1 MTGYSLSRFL
11 EECGNAAADNEVP
24 ADTVLRSAVPMQ
36 RLLSVAA
43 DFLKPSHLRSD
54 PSHYARNLVYAAE
67 DGSLS
72 LFALV
77 WEPGQWTPVHD
88 HGSWGIVGVY
98 EGVLEERAYMRV
110 DADPLPDRNHG
121 IALQRGGLVLLSPD
135 SVTTFVP
142 NPDHIHV
149 TGVPEDR
156 PRAVSLHLYGRMM
169 DRFYAYDVAAGTR
182 ELIAAPHFE
191 S

>member
-1 MTGYSLSRFL
+1 MARYSMNKFL
-11 EECGNAAADNEVP
+11 EECQDVAASSEAP
-24 ADTVLRSAVPMQ
+24 ADIVTCLAPVMQ
-36 RLLSVAA
+36 RLLSVA
-43 DFLKPSHLRSD
+43 DGFLEPSHFRSD

-72 LFALV
+72 LFTLV

-88 HGSWGIVGVY
+88 HGSWGVVGVY
-98 EGVLEERAYMRV
+98 EGILEERAYMRI
-110 DADPLPDRNHG
+110 DANPHEDRDYG
-121 IALQRGGLVLLSPD
+121 IDLRRGGLVLLTPGA
-135 SVTTFVP
+135 VTTFVP
-142 NPDHIHV
+142 NPDHIHI

-169 DRFYAYDVAAGTR
+169 DRFHTYDVAAGTR
-182 ELIAAPHFE
+182 KLIAAPHFE